1 MAIVETLGIV
11 GAGSVLKKILD
22 DVYPKAKDVFFNNL
36 TGQRNDIDDLKIV
49 RALTSVVKI
58 KTLWNIENEVSLY
71 EFYYPSRVSF
81 PQGIEK
87 RVNSL
92 KELGERSNIVI
103 QGTAGQ
109 GKSIFL
115 RYLCGQELNVAT
127 TSNRVPVFVE
137 LRRVRDD
144 MGVHDLLLEALQK
157 YKLPYTQEAWTYLAG
172 SGKFVLLLD
181 AFDEI
186 DPSLASKSIYEI
198 ENIIDLYGDKLQIV
212 VTSRPDAEIQKSHKF
227 RVCKLMPLSDD
238 DHLPFLQRICQ
249 EAEQAENLIKT
260 LEGSTSDI
268 RELLT
273 TPLMMTL
280 LVIVFKALHT
290 IPDTVPK
297 FYEELFD
304 VLFYR
309 HDNSKPG
316 FKRKRFTQLD
326 DSKIKDVFSAF
337 CFYVRLH
344 GLGVLTNAK
353 FQELVKKASAS
364 TGLSVNSDGFKD
376 ELIKT
381 LCLMQQDG
389 FEYSFIHKSV
399 VQYYAASFVRNSGG
413 EFPQKFYQLAAKHGS
428 DWDLELKFLA
438 QIDSYNFNKYYEM
451 PMLRGAAKEIG
462 YSFEQYSEGA
472 ERRLSDYLSRNIS
485 MVFWHPGK
493 IDGVTELL
501 VGWSYSTDKSDP
513 VLSILGG
520 VWGGKIAANIEGNK
534 DFYFAV
540 AKHFSGD
547 DEKKEYVPC
556 FLIQDDI
563 RQCIPG
569 LPREVLDFL
578 QEKYDSAM
586 VIIKAEEGKAAM
598 LADFI

>member
-36 TGQRNDIDDLKIV
+36 TEKRSDIDDLKIV
-49 RALTSVVKI
+49 RALTSIVKI
-58 KTLWNIENEVSLY
+58 KTLWNVENEVSLY

-81 PQGIEK
+81 PLGIEK

-157 YKLPYTQEAWTYLAG
+157 YKLPHTQEAWTYLA
-172 SGKFVLLLD
+172 STGKFVLLLD

-337 CFYVRLH
+337 CFYVRLY

-353 FQELVKKASAS
+353 FHELVKKASAS

-399 VQYYAASFVRNSGG
+399 VQYYAASFVRNSSGD
-413 EFPQKFYQLAAKHGS
+413 FPAKFYQLAGKHGS
-428 DWDLELKFLA
+428 DWDLELKFLS
-438 QIDSYNFNKYYEM
+438 QIDSYNFSKYYEV
-451 PMLRGAAKEIG
+451 PMLRAAAK
-462 YSFEQYSEGA
+462 
-472 ERRLSDYLSRNIS
+472 
-485 MVFWHPGK
+485 
-493 IDGVTELL
+493 DGVQNT
-501 VGWSYSTDKSDP
+501 
-513 VLSILGG
+513 
-520 VWGGKIAANIEGNK
+520 
-534 DFYFAV
+534 F
-540 AKHFSGD
+540 D
-547 DEKKEYVPC
+547 DG
-556 FLIQDDI
+556 
-563 RQCIPG
+563 R
-569 LPREVLDFL
+569 
-578 QEKYDSAM
+578 
-586 VIIKAEEGKAAM
+586 
-598 LADFI
+598 